1 MLCGCQAL
9 WLPSKHACLTRLAQ
23 PLNSSRLASDHHV
36 LSQTK
41 PYETK
46 TVPRHSVHLIII
58 PRNGAAYGNDQSR
71 SFHSPAAAD
80 YLDHQSLGVF
90 RVRVAKRAIF
100 ISSDGLTPSDTEN
113 LIRQYQDAPQHRARG
128 PFYPSIANRAYHRE
142 VKDAP
147 GALKAWNVRLEACMS
162 EVDSERLA

>member
-1 MLCGCQAL
+1 VAAV
-9 WLPSKHACLTRLAQ
+9 KACLSYEASPT
-23 PLNSSRLASDHHV
+23 PEFSRLASDHHV

-41 PYETK
+41 PSETK
-46 TVPRHSVHLIII
+46 TVPSHSVHLIII
-58 PRNGAAYGNDQSR
+58 PCNGAAHGNDQSR
-71 SFHSPAAAD
+71 SFHGPAAAD

-113 LIRQYQDAPQHRARG
+113 LIRQYQDAPRYRACG
-128 PFYPSIANRAYHRE
+128 PYYPSMASRAYHRD
-142 VKDAP
+142 VTDAP
-147 GALKAWNVRLEACMS
+147 GALKAWNMRLEACMG